1 MDTAKVEITDLQ
13 SQKDLKALLS
23 SPGPCVSIYMTPK
36 PNEKANALEWEE
48 AIRTIEPKL
57 NELGKQGRELRE
69 TLGKWETISQG
80 EAPKGKGV
88 AVFGAQHTFKV
99 MWLSEP
105 VQSRAIVG
113 PRFHIR
119 LLLPELRKAKPF
131 YILALSQN
139 DVRLL
144 RCTSNGAQEVQWP
157 NGTVTSFDRYMAM
170 AKPDH
175 QDTNETSAGPSAGHT
190 KGIVGS
196 TSTIREDKPQYL
208 AHFFRQI
215 DHGINELLRGGS
227 DPLVLAAVEYELA
240 LYHSMNSYPH
250 LLDEDAQGAPNGLK
264 AGEMHARALE
274 ALTRSYEK
282 KPDEVLAEYDHKVGS
297 GASNRLK
304 DVVKAAHEGRVLTLL
319 VSDSLENTGVFD
331 EQTYSAKGGATG
343 TSEEEDLVNDA
354 AVQTLLHGGQVFSA
368 ANNRMPNGAPVAAIF
383 RY

>member
-1 MDTAKVEITDLQ
+1 MDTAKVEVTNLQ
-13 SQKDLKALLS
+13 NQKDLKALLS
-23 SPGPCVSIYMTPK
+23 SPGPCVSVYMTPK
-36 PNEKANALEWEE
+36 LSEKASALEWEE
-48 AIRTIEPKL
+48 TVRRIEPKL
-57 NELGKQGRELRE
+57 QELGNQGRELRE
-69 TLGKWETISQG
+69 ALGTWETISQG
-80 EAPKGKGV
+80 EPPKGKSV
-88 AVFGAQHTFKV
+88 AVFGAQHTLRV
-99 MWLSEP
+99 MWLADP
-105 VQSRAIVG
+105 VGSRAVVG
-113 PRFHIR
+113 PRFYIR
-119 LLLPELRKAKPF
+119 PLVPALWKARPF

-144 RCTSNGAQEVQWP
+144 RCTSSGAQEVQWP
-157 NGTVTSFDRYMAM
+157 NGTAASFGKYMDT

-196 TSTIREDKPQYL
+196 TSTVREDKPQYL
-208 AHFFRQI
+208 ANFFRQI
-215 DHGINELLRGGS
+215 DRAVNELLRGGS

-240 LYHSMNSYPH
+240 LYRSLNSYPH

-282 KPDEVLAEYDHKVGS
+282 KTDAVLAEYDHKVGG

-354 AVQTLLHGGQVFSA
+354 AVQTLLHGGQVFST
-368 ANNRMPNGAPVAAIF
+368 ANKRMPNGAPVAAIF